1 MNATTFF
8 DERFAYIL
16 SYGLSKSE
24 RDQLVADGWRYI
36 SNPKTANEHVRNH
49 RCYRKL
55 RTSISNTHMQTRLD
69 VATQTSAPPE
79 FSNYVSDHDDFDMY
93 DQPWD

>member
-1 MNATTFF
+1 MNTTMFF
-8 DERFAYIL
+8 DDRFAYIL
-16 SYGLSKSE
+16 SSGLSK
-24 RDQLVADGWRYI
+24 DQREQLITDGWTYI
-36 SNPKTANEHVRNH
+36 SNPKTANEHVRSH

-55 RTSISNTHMQTRLD
+55 RTSISVTPEPARCDT
-69 VATQTSAPPE
+69 ATQTSAPPE